1 MDSLNDQIWTDEDEN
16 TVEVTG
22 NILIFVACLVS
33 CEMVGTGS
41 CGGGGYDAYG
51 TTSASDE
58 LCKSC

>member
-33 CEMVGTGS
+33 CEMVGTGNCS
-41 CGGGGYDAYG
+41 SGGPTPYG
-51 TTSASDE
+51 TTNASDE